1 MAVKPVLLIR
11 AAGNESD
18 QHALKQV
25 GVESIIDPYLKI
37 APAKDPAGAFELL
50 AELKSAKEPTWVI
63 ATSANSLR
71 YWAHIV
77 GVEKLK
83 SAFSAERKI
92 RFAAIGSKTAQLF
105 REYGAAEV
113 LQPNLST
120 GKSLLDELLQMP
132 KAHAVMPIG
141 NLTLGL
147 VQEGLIAGG
156 WKVTARIVY
165 THESVDAVPES
176 VSGVDKGEFAAVI
189 LRSPSAVRA
198 FLQFVPNPKLPLI
211 CGGMSA
217 ALELQ
222 KAGLTATAI
231 FEDPDPT
238 ALAKLTHTIVRGG
251 SQ

>member
-25 GVESIIDPYLKI
+25 GIESIIDPYLKI
-37 APAKDPAGAFELL
+37 TPVKDSAGAFELL
-50 AELKSAKEPTWVI
+50 AELNTANEPTWVI

-71 YWAHIV
+71 YWAQIV
-77 GVEKLK
+77 GVEKLR
-83 SAFSAERKI
+83 SEFSAVRNI
-92 RFAAIGSKTAQLF
+92 HFAAIGAKTAQLF
-105 REYGAAEV
+105 REYGAKEV
-113 LQPNLST
+113 LQPNFAT

-132 KAHAVMPIG
+132 KARAIMPIG

-156 WKVTARIVY
+156 WSVNALIVY
-165 THESVDAVPES
+165 THESVATRPES
-176 VSGVDKGEFAAVI
+176 VNALEKGEFAAVI

-198 FLQFVPNPKLPLI
+198 FLQFVPSPKLPLI

-217 ALELQ
+217 ALELE
-222 KAGLTATAI
+222 KAGLRATAI
-231 FEDPDPT
+231 FENPEPT
-238 ALAKLTHTIVRGG
+238 ALAELTQRIMRGG

>member
-1 MAVKPVLLIR
+1 MGVKPVLLIR

-18 QHALKQV
+18 QHALKDV
-25 GVESIIDPYLKI
+25 GIESVIDPYLKI
-37 APAKDPAGAFELL
+37 TPAKDPAGAFELL
-50 AELKSAKEPTWVI
+50 AELNSTKESTWVI

-83 SAFSAERKI
+83 SEFRTEKKL
-92 RFAAIGSKTAQLF
+92 RFAAIGSKTAQIF
-105 REYGAAEV
+105 REYGAQEV
-113 LQPNLST
+113 LQPNLAT
-120 GKSLLDELLQMP
+120 GKNLLGELLQMP
-132 KAHAVMPIG
+132 KAHAIMPIG
-141 NLTLGL
+141 NLTLRL

-156 WKVTARIVY
+156 WSVNALIVY
-165 THESVDAVPES
+165 THESVATEPAS
-176 VSGVDKGEFAAVI
+176 VNGVEKGEFGAVI

-198 FLQFVPNPKLPLI
+198 FLQFVPSPKLPLI

-217 ALELQ
+217 ALELR

-231 FEDPDPT
+231 FENPEPT
-238 ALAKLTHTIVRGG
+238 ALAELTQTVVRGG